1 MISIT
6 LSILAIIASW
16 MFAIPLPWAVA
27 ITVLASL
34 DVWVSIIRATVRTLK
49 YCSKE

>member
-16 MFAIPLPWAVA
+16 MFAVPLPWAVA

-34 DVWVSIIRATVRTLK
+34 DIWASAVKATVKVLG